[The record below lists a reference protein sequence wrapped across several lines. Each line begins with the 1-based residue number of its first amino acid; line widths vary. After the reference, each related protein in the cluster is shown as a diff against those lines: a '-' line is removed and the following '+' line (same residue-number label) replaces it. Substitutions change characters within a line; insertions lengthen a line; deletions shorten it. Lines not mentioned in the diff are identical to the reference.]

1 MSTELAEY
9 TYIDEFIVALAT
21 FVSNTGQMWVSLLA
35 VFSNHFAV
43 VELILSEEPLGIV
56 VGIDVDFGQGIM
68 GGWFIDTLMDT
79 RLQPGQQQLQS
90 VPLLNLLNKFICRE
104 LSSDDHDQLLD
115 GILSAVNVQ
124 QSTNDNW

>member
-1 MSTELAEY
+1 MQWQNQFRIIHIPHKYIQFHNSHLSTELAEY

-79 RLQPGQQQLQS
+79 RLQPGQQ
-90 VPLLNLLNKFICRE
+90 
-104 LSSDDHDQLLD
+104 
-115 GILSAVNVQ
+115 
-124 QSTNDNW
+124 